1 MVTSKR
7 VGSQAGTTLLEVMVA
22 VAIASIALVS
32 FVTLVITSLD
42 MENHARKI
50 TEATIAADNKLKE
63 IERLGYP
70 EVGRTEGLIDEQDP
84 SGYSYALV
92 VTDTPIQNVRQIDIE
107 VSWDKKRG
115 SVELT
120 TYIANQ

>member
-22 VAIASIALVS
+22 IAIASIALVS

-50 TEATIAADNKLKE
+50 TEATLIADEKLKE
-63 IERLGYP
+63 IERAGYP
-70 EVGRTEGLIDEQDP
+70 EPGRSEGLVSEQDP

-92 VTDTPIQNVRQIDIE
+92 VTDTPIQNVRQVDIE
-107 VSWDKKRG
+107 VYWDKKRG

-120 TYIANQ
+120 TYIAKQ

>member
-1 MVTSKR
+1 
-7 VGSQAGTTLLEVMVA
+7 MVA

-42 MENHARKI
+42 MEDHARKM
-50 TEATIAADNKLKE
+50 TEATLIADEKLKE
-63 IERLGYP
+63 IELAGYP
-70 EVGRTEGLIDEQDP
+70 ATGRSEGLVSEQDP

-107 VSWDKKRG
+107 VYWDKKRG